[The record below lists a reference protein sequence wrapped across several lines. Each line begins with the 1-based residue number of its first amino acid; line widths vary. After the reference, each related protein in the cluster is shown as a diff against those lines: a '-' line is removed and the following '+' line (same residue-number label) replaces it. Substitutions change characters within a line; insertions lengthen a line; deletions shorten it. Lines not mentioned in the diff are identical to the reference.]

1 MRCVKRLARAF
12 ALYEV
17 LLGLAVFTIGVL
29 VLGRAVENCLNASAL
44 SSEEDRVRRILSNRM
59 SELQASPGLPDTN
72 KETKIDSGYGEMT
85 LIQRSGP
92 AGLKDEKGLE
102 MNGIIHVSLNV
113 QWVRGRNTQSK
124 KLDFYVY
131 RNG

>member
-1 MRCVKRLARAF
+1 MLCAKRLARAF

-17 LLGLAVFTIGVL
+17 LLGLAVFSIGVL

-44 SSEEDRVRRILSNRM
+44 SSEEDRARRILSNRM

-72 KETKIDSGYGEMT
+72 KETKIDTGYGEMT
-85 LIQRSGP
+85 LIQRSGS
-92 AGLKDEKGLE
+92 ADLKDEKGFE
-102 MNGIIHVSLNV
+102 MSGIIRVSLNV
-113 QWVRGRNTQSK
+113 QWIRGRNTQSK
-124 KLDFYVY
+124 KIEFYVF

>member
-17 LLGLAVFTIGVL
+17 LLGMAVFTVGVL
-29 VLGRAVENCLNASAL
+29 VLGRAVQNCLNANAL
-44 SSEEDRVRRILSNRM
+44 SSEEDRVRRILANRM
-59 SELQASPGLPDTN
+59 AELQVGPGRPDAN
-72 KETKIDSGYGEMT
+72 KEIKIDTGYGEMT

-102 MNGIIHVSLNV
+102 INGIIHVSLDV
-113 QWVRGRNTQSK
+113 QWIRGRTTQSK
-124 KLDFYVY
+124 KLEFYVY
-131 RNG
+131 RL